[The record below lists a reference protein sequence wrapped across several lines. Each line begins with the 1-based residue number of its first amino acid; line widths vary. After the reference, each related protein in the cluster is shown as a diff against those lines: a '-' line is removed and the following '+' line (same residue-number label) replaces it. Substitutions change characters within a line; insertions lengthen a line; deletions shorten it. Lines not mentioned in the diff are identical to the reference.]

1 MKENKKYNSWSL
13 FACLWLLFAAVCFS
27 EALYSCKNSNDNN
40 DTLPLKISG
49 VSIPSSIN
57 VQAAGTV
64 TLSGKGFETGDE
76 ILLTPISDETKVVV
90 CTVTSVTDQSA
101 TFSIPAGFTSGSYI
115 ITVRRDQSS
124 ISLGSTTINVVPAI
138 SVPDVDGM
146 TLKGIVYSNGTGIP
160 GVVVSDGYE
169 VTTTDNKGI
178 YYLASQKKSGF
189 VFISVP
195 GNYEVS
201 TENSVPQFYKRLSG
215 GSSVEEN
222 DFSLMPVDNSKHVM
236 LVMTDMHM
244 ANRND
249 DVSQIK
255 SGFIPDINSTIV
267 EYKTAGEKVYGLNL
281 GDMTWD
287 LYWYD
292 GNFSFMDY
300 LNLISKINIPV
311 FDVMGN
317 HDNDPYCAND
327 WAAEQKFKNS
337 IGPSYYSF
345 NLGKVH
351 YIVLDDIEYINNGG
365 SQGVIGDRSYDDGIT
380 SAEMQWLN
388 KDLYAITDKSTPI
401 VIAFHSPLFSNPT
414 LDAGGNQTSS
424 YAINNASSLVSA
436 VQGFSNVHVLS
447 GHTHVNYNV
456 KASSSLFEHNIAA
469 VCATWWWT
477 GKAGYAGNQI
487 CRDGSVAGYNV
498 FEMNGKDV
506 KWYYKSIGYSKNY
519 QFRTY
524 DLNNVY
530 ITAAQYAPNSTDQAL
545 ASYSD
550 VYSSKNANNEVLIN
564 IWGYDPD
571 WKIEVSE
578 NGTPLTVERVY
589 AKDPLHIISYE
600 AKRLN
605 AAAEPT
611 SSFITGKT
619 AHLFKVKAS
628 SANSSLAIKVT
639 DRFGNVYTET
649 MTRPKSFTYLMR

>member
-1 MKENKKYNSWSL
+1 MGKNKKRNIQSL
-13 FACLWLLFAAVCFS
+13 FTCLLFLFAAVCFS
-27 EALYSCKNSNDNN
+27 GALYSCKNSTGNSDVV
-40 DTLPLKISG
+40 PLKISE
-49 VSIPSSIN
+49 VSIPSTIN
-57 VQAAGTV
+57 VQVAGNI

-76 ILLTPISDETKVVV
+76 FLLTLVSDETKVDT
-90 CTVTSVTDQSA
+90 CTVNSVTDHSA
-101 TFSIPAGFTSGSYI
+101 TFSIPVGFTSGLYK
-115 ITVRRDQSS
+115 ITVRRDQSA
-124 ISLGSTTINVVPAI
+124 ISLGSTTINVVPAT
-138 SVPDVDGM
+138 SVPDEAGM

-169 VTTTDNKGI
+169 VTTTDNNGI

-201 TENSVPQFYKRLSG
+201 TANSLPQFYKRLAG
-215 GSSVEEN
+215 GSSVERN

-236 LVMTDMHM
+236 LVMTDMHL

-249 DVSQIK
+249 DVSQI
-255 SGFIPDINSTIV
+255 SNGFIPDISSTIV
-267 EYKTAGEKVYGLNL
+267 ECMTTGEKVYGLNL

-292 GNFSFMDY
+292 GNFSFTDY

-317 HDNDPYCAND
+317 HDNDPYYASD
-327 WAAEQKFKNS
+327 WGAEQKFKNS
-337 IGPSYYSF
+337 VGPSYYSF

-351 YIVLDDIEYINNGG
+351 YVVLDDIVYINNGG
-365 SQGVIGDRSYDDGIT
+365 SQGVIGDRTYNDAFT
-380 SAEMQWLN
+380 SAQIQWLN
-388 KDLYAITDKSTPI
+388 KDLSTIADKSTPI
-401 VIAFHSPLFSNPT
+401 VIAIHAPLFSNPT
-414 LDAGGNQTSS
+414 IDTQGNQTSN
-424 YAINNASSLVSA
+424 YAIDDASDLVSA

-456 KASSSLFEHNIAA
+456 KVSSSLFEHNIAA

-477 GKAGYAGNQI
+477 GKSGYAGNQI
-487 CRDGSVAGYNV
+487 CKDGSVAGYNV
-498 FEMNGKDV
+498 LEMNGKDV
-506 KWYYKSIGYSKNY
+506 KWYYKSIGYPKNY

-530 ITAAQYAPNSTDQAL
+530 ITAAGYAPNSTDQAL
-545 ASYSD
+545 APYAD
-550 VYSSKNANNEVLIN
+550 VYSIKNTNNEVLIN
-564 IWGYDPD
+564 VWGYDPD
-571 WKIEVSE
+571 WKVEVSE
-578 NGTPLTVERVY
+578 NGMPLTVERVY

-605 AAAEPT
+605 AGAEPT
-611 SSFITGKT
+611 SSFNTGKT
-619 AHLFKVKAS
+619 AHMFKVKAS
-628 SANSSLAIKVT
+628 SANSSLDIKVT
-639 DRFGNVYTET
+639 DRFGNVYPET